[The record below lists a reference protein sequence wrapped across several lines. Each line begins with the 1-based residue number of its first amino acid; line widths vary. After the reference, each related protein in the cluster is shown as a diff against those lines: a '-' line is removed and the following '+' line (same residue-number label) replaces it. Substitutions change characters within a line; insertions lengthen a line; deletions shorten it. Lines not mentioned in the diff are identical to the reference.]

1 MRLLPLASMKDSMS
15 LRVVEV
21 RNPDPSK
28 VDEIGWVDVAPGG
41 GRGPAGWANMSTIE
55 LYAKAVPR

>member
-1 MRLLPLASMKDSMS
+1 MSLLPLASMKDSMS

-21 RNPDPSK
+21 RNPDLSK
-28 VDEIGWVDVAPGG
+28 VDEIGWVDLGRGG
-41 GRGPAGWANMSTIE
+41 GRGAAGWANTPTIE

>member
-21 RNPDPSK
+21 RNPDPRK
-28 VDEIGWVDVAPGG
+28 VDEIGWVDVDRGG
-41 GRGPAGWANMSTIE
+41 GHGAAGWANMSTIE